1 MLLPA
6 LLLYTVFVAWPGVRA
21 LVYSFQKWD
30 GLGEAEWA
38 GLANFRALF
47 ADDLFL
53 SAFQNNLILAFAG
66 GSITIVLALFFAY
79 LLHRRVRG
87 AGLFRVAFF
96 FPNVLA
102 AVAVALLW
110 MLLYSTTS
118 FGVFNAALLRVDAG
132 LQTLGVNLFEG
143 RLPFAFTD
151 SRYLIYALVPVLV
164 WTATGFYMV
173 LFLAAMQG
181 IPETYYE
188 AARLDGAG
196 GWAQFRHV
204 TLPMIWEV
212 VVIGLVF
219 LVISTMKYFDAV
231 WVLESQYPTK
241 DSHVLATV
249 LYQKVFTEY
258 NVGYAAAVAV
268 MLFLIVFAA
277 TLVLLRL
284 QRREALEY

>member
-6 LLLYTVFVAWPGVRA
+6 LLMYTVFVAWPGVRA
-21 LVYSFQKWD
+21 LVYSLQKWN
-30 GLGEAEWA
+30 GLGDAEWA

-87 AGLFRVAFF
+87 AGLFRVTFF

-118 FGVFNAALLRVDAG
+118 FGVFNAALLRIDVAFQAMGIHWLD
-132 LQTLGVNLFEG
+132 G

-151 SRYLIYALVPVLV
+151 TRYLIYALVPVLV

-188 AARLDGAG
+188 AARLDGAS
-196 GWAQFRHV
+196 GWGQFRHV

-277 TLVLLRL
+277 TLLLLRL
-284 QRREALEY
+284 QRREALEF